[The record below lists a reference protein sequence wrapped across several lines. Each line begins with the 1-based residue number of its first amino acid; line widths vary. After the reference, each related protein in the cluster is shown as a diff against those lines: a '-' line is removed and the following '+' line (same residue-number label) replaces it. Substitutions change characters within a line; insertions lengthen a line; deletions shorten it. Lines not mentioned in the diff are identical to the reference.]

1 MCRKRAL
8 VRIAGPWPTGSGLP
22 PDLQN
27 SGNVTIVSLATG
39 TDFRWQYERAPAMD
53 EIALSSQSMFAELLQ
68 RCLDGEFDETF
79 QEQGSFV
86 RRRRDTRYYWYF
98 RWDAGGAKHERYV
111 GPVTD
116 KSITDR
122 VTRFARIKSDY
133 KQRREMVRAL
143 LATRLP
149 APDAMAGSV
158 VEAMWK
164 AGFFRLRGVLVGS
177 LAYPCYAGPLG
188 IRLTAA
194 SVRTDDADFAQFWGV
209 SENIGENMEHPLTVL
224 RTVDPSFREVP
235 DLSDP
240 FVTSRYSTKT
250 GYKVEFLTP
259 NRGSDDHTGK
269 AAKMKALAGAGAQP
283 LRHLESLIHQPE
295 RSVMLFGGGVPV
307 TLPRA
312 ERYAVH
318 KIIVAVERRDQVK
331 AQKDI
336 VQAGTLITATAK
348 RRPLELGEA
357 WLEAW
362 NVGPRWR
369 EKLDAGRERLS
380 DGERNELK
388 RVVELAKGAGERRSA
403 RKARRRDRD
412 PS

>member
-1 MCRKRAL
+1 
-8 VRIAGPWPTGSGLP
+8 
-22 PDLQN
+22 
-27 SGNVTIVSLATG
+27 
-39 TDFRWQYERAPAMD
+39 MD

-86 RRRRDTRYYWYF
+86 RRRRDARYYWYF

-122 VTRFARIKSDY
+122 VTRFASIKSDY

-143 LATRLP
+143 IATRLP

-158 VEAMWK
+158 VEALWK
-164 AGFFRLRGVLVGS
+164 LGFFRLRGVLVGS
-177 LAYPCYAGPLG
+177 LAYQCYAGPLG

-194 SVRTDDADFAQFWGV
+194 SVRTADADFAQFWGV
-209 SENIGENMEHPLTVL
+209 SENIGESMEHPLIVL
-224 RTVDPSFREVP
+224 RTIDPTFQDVP
-235 DLSDP
+235 NISDP
-240 FVTSRYSTKT
+240 FVTSRYSNKT
-250 GYKVEFLTP
+250 GYKVGFLTP
-259 NRGSDDHTGK
+259 NRSSDDHTGK
-269 AAKMKALAGAGAQP
+269 PAKMKALAGADAQP
-283 LRHLESLIHQPE
+283 LRHLEFLIHQPE

-318 KIIVAVERRDQVK
+318 KLIVAVERRDQIK

-336 VQAGTLITATAK
+336 VQAGTLITATAR
-348 RRPLELGEA
+348 RRPLDLGEA

-362 NVGPRWR
+362 TIGPRWR
-369 EKLDAGRERLS
+369 EKLDAGRQRLS
-380 DGERNELK
+380 DGERAELS
-388 RVVELAKGAGERRSA
+388 RVVELAEGAEQRGVA
-403 RKARRRDRD
+403 RKPKDSNRNA
-412 PS
+412 S